1 MTITSTITFSG
12 KEFACNAG
20 GAGDTGLTPGSG
32 RSPGEEN
39 GNPLQ
44 YFCLKNPMDRETWA
58 IVHGVT
64 KSQTRLKQLSIHAL
78 YLLLWAQVP
87 QKKWTSPQSRQKT
100 LKCST
105 WVQSQK

>member
-1 MTITSTITFSG
+1 MTIISTITFSG

-44 YFCLKNPMDRETWA
+44 CFCLKNPMDREAWGYSPWGHKESDTTEA
-58 IVHGVT
+58 IKHSCIISTTVG
-64 KSQTRLKQLSIHAL
+64 
-78 YLLLWAQVP
+78 
-87 QKKWTSPQSRQKT
+87 TSPSEEMD
-100 LKCST
+100 
-105 WVQSQK
+105 

>member
-44 YFCLKNPMDRETWA
+44 YFCLKKSHGQGNMGYSPWGHKESDTTEA
-58 IVHGVT
+58 IKHSCIISTTVG
-64 KSQTRLKQLSIHAL
+64 
-78 YLLLWAQVP
+78 
-87 QKKWTSPQSRQKT
+87 TSPSEEMD
-100 LKCST
+100 
-105 WVQSQK
+105 